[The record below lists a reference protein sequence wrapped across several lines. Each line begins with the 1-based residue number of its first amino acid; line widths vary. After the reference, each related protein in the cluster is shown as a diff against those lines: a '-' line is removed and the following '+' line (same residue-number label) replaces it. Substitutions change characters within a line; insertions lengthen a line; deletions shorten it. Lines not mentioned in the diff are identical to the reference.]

1 MLEETTHTVPQRSE
15 PITNP
20 RFSFMTS
27 ISDPDT
33 HRTLGLIREETPVF
47 YDPQMNMWA
56 VTRYDDQIALLRD
69 HKRFS
74 SVNAMHRTAVYPP
87 DVLEVLRTAG
97 GHAVNMFNADPP
109 EHSRLRGFAHKAF
122 TPRRVAVLEEAVR
135 AIAHDLV
142 GAFAGQG
149 EADLIGQL
157 TYPLPMRV
165 ICRLIGVS
173 DADADQVK
181 VWCDNRM
188 AMLLGN
194 QPHERMLE
202 LAHSEVAFQRYM
214 GALVEQRTAA
224 PQDDLTSDLVHAVLA
239 GEQRLSPVEVVA
251 TLSGLVVGGYET
263 TVNAMGNLLYNLL
276 REPARWQ
283 AILDDPGLI
292 PGVVEENMRFDGA
305 GVGIFRRALEDVT
318 LSGVTIPA
326 GALVAVLFAPANHDP
341 RLFSDPDSFDL
352 RRENAKQHLGFGHG
366 IHYCI
371 GAPLARLEMALA
383 VEVLRERL
391 PGLRLAPEDPMR
403 YRRAITRGPE
413 YLRVV
418 WS

>member
-1 MLEETTHTVPQRSE
+1 MLEETTHPVPQQPE

-20 RFSFMTS
+20 RFNFMAS

-56 VTRYDDQIALLRD
+56 VTRYQDQVALLRD

-74 SVNAMHRTAVYPP
+74 SVNAMHRTGVYPP
-87 DVLEVLRTAG
+87 DVLEILSTARA
-97 GHAVNMFNADPP
+97 HAVNMFNADPP
-109 EHSRLRGFAHKAF
+109 EHSRLRAFAHKAF

-135 AIAHDLV
+135 AMVHELV
-142 GAFAGQG
+142 DAFADQGQ
-149 EADLIGQL
+149 ADLIGQL

-165 ICRLIGVS
+165 ICRLIGVP
-173 DADADQVK
+173 DADADRVK

-202 LAHSEVAFQRYM
+202 LAHSEVAYLGYM
-214 GALVEQRTAA
+214 GALVDQRTAA

-239 GEQRLSPVEVVA
+239 GEQQLSRAEVVA

-276 REPARWQ
+276 REPERWQ
-283 AILDDPGLI
+283 AILDDPALI
-292 PGVVEENMRFDGA
+292 PGVVEENMRYDGA

-326 GALVAVLFAPANHDP
+326 GALVAVLFAAANHDP
-341 RLFSDPDSFDL
+341 RQFPDPDTFDL
-352 RRENAKQHLGFGHG
+352 HRENAKQHLGFGQG

-383 VEVLRERL
+383 VEILRERL
-391 PGLRLAPEDPMR
+391 PALRLAPADAMR
-403 YRRAITRGPE
+403 YRRSITRGPE

-418 WS
+418 WD